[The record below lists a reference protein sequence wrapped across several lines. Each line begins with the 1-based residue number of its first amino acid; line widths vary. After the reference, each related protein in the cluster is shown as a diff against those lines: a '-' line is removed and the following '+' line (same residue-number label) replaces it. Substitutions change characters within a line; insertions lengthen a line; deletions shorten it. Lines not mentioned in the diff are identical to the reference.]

1 MFFLPSL
8 GTTKNITQS
17 PVFISLHMLMLC
29 LYKRDCRRRFTP
41 TNHWLIHEV
50 KPSTFISDLEKGKRH
65 AVILLQKMPHIIPH
79 EDRVK
84 LFRKFVQNEKAVL
97 GLTES
102 ACASPRS
109 ALIVVHRERIVED
122 GYRQLAALKPHALK
136 VSSRIYLEKSIVP
149 LYFFFLRLLFRVSF
163 EYALLT
169 SKAFMRPALTR
180 MVFSKSFWKRPL
192 KKFLIHR
199 LISLKPPQTNV
210 YIPPPS
216 PMYKI
221 IICSSLSLSVVCW
234 ARPSTRVSWLMYPL
248 LHSFCLN
255 FWVKPIK
262 LYILAWTSCHLW
274 MQNCTKV

>member
-1 MFFLPSL
+1 
-8 GTTKNITQS
+8 
-17 PVFISLHMLMLC
+17 MLMLC

-136 VSSRIYLEKSIVP
+136 VSSRIYIYLEKSIVL
-149 LYFFFLRLLFRVSF
+149 LYQCFSSSF
-163 EYALLT
+163 
-169 SKAFMRPALTR
+169 
-180 MVFSKSFWKRPL
+180 V
-192 KKFLIHR
+192 
-199 LISLKPPQTNV
+199 
-210 YIPPPS
+210 
-216 PMYKI
+216 
-221 IICSSLSLSVVCW
+221 
-234 ARPSTRVSWLMYPL
+234 
-248 LHSFCLN
+248 
-255 FWVKPIK
+255 
-262 LYILAWTSCHLW
+262 
-274 MQNCTKV
+274 